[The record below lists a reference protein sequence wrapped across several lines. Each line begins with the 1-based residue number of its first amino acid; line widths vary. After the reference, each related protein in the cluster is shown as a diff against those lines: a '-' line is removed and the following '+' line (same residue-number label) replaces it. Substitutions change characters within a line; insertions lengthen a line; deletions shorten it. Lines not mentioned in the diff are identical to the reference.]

1 MKKLATL
8 INEISRRFEIYDMD
22 SYCLGNV
29 YVQCK
34 SENLHITIH
43 SDLVDEEEIV
53 SVVNVGKD
61 KDNSS
66 EVLTLYEG
74 RHVSGVLDFLQRL
87 ES

>member
-1 MKKLATL
+1 MKKLAIL
-8 INEISRRFEIYDMD
+8 INEISGRFEICDID
-22 SYCLGNV
+22 SYCLGHV

-43 SDLVDEEEIV
+43 SDVVDEEEII

-61 KDNSS
+61 KDDSS
-66 EVLTLYEG
+66 EVFTLYEG